1 MSSNAIIS
9 RAVGLWGFVA
19 RPEQDGESGKSIPPG
34 GLYLD
39 PARAACIVLAGLG
52 ADSDCLIAE
61 ASFAVR
67 LSTRA
72 KNLISFTV
80 AVAHDGTTPL
90 AVVTRRRWLGGEDI
104 TIRAPTSVRPA
115 TT

>member
-9 RAVGLWGFVA
+9 CAVGAWGFVA
-19 RPEQDGESGKSIPPG
+19 RPEQDGEPEKSIPSD

-39 PARAACIVLAGLG
+39 LARAAGVVLAGF
-52 ADSDCLIAE
+52 DCLIAE
-61 ASFAVR
+61 AGVALR

-72 KNLISFTV
+72 NNLISFTV
-80 AVAHDGTTPL
+80 GVPHDGTTQL
-90 AVVTRRRWLGGEDI
+90 AVVTRRRWLGGGDI
-104 TIRAPTSVRPA
+104 AIPAPHTSVTPA